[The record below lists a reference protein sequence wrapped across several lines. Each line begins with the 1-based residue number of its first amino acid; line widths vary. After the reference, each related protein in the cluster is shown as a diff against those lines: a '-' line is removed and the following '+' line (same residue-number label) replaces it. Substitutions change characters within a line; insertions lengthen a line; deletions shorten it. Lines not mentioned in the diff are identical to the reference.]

1 MSIFLERL
9 PDYYHYRWSSAIEEP
24 SVQSALNLLGDTK
37 DSILSNYIS
46 QYAGALQQF
55 QQNTGINITDE
66 QSGVLDFA
74 ADESLTP
81 QDLEQVL
88 SQAMTAN
95 PVSGS
100 DLGGAQQLV
109 AAVQRLN
116 QEARENSQKLTSLSN
131 LMDAFTNAK
140 DLYQQVEDA
149 ILGEGGNL
157 TMTARSKSIV
167 IQRVVRNILAS
178 PDGSEWTQSLK
189 GNTIQG
195 LSNKLNQWLVLL
207 YALTNNQAPRG
218 NKTAVKNAI
227 LQAVQDNFSGLVGA
241 LGEVAGLT
249 ASTVATVQYAETLNK
264 HMKEIEFQLETKGRV
279 SGGTGLTYSVKV
291 NNDEYTQAILGNLK
305 NQLLALN
312 GKQFTSS
319 GDKVSIT
326 FPRAQIKADQ
336 QIWSDTLQA
345 SINNVSVKTTTN
357 IRTLKSGEQ
366 RVKSITL
373 QSASPLLSVLY
384 RELGFSSS
392 IIVGL
397 LQIAMANG
405 EGSSGADSAWYDLR
419 EYTKQALIIP
429 ALTGLGR
436 ESLDSGNIATMIK
449 INDYLIPMP
458 SFINY
463 IQAMFMRRAGSLG
476 KEFSGYISLEGFPT
490 RAKFTALNE
499 WVEPSTNNW
508 RAAKRRSF
516 IAETSGMNLLQSA
529 KIRMRLRN
537 LNLSMLINSAI

>member
-9 PDYYHYRWSSAIEEP
+9 PDYYHYRWSSAVEEP

-66 QSGVLDFA
+66 QSGILDFA

-116 QEARENSQKLTSLSN
+116 QEARENNQKLTSLSN

-178 PDGSEWTQSLK
+178 PDGSEWTQNLK

-195 LSNKLNQWLVLL
+195 LSNRLNQWLVLL

-218 NKTAVKNAI
+218 NKTAIKNAI
-227 LQAVQDNFSGLVGA
+227 LQVVQDNFSGLVGA

-264 HMKEIEFQLETKGRV
+264 HMKEIESQLETKGRV
-279 SGGTGLTYSVKV
+279 SGGTGFTCSVKV

-305 NQLLALN
+305 SQLLALN
-312 GKQFTSS
+312 GKQFTNS
-319 GDKVSIT
+319 GNKVSIT

-366 RVKSITL
+366 RVKNITL
-373 QSASPLLSVLY
+373 QSASPLLSLLY
-384 RELGFSSS
+384 RELDFSSNT
-392 IIVGL
+392 IVGL

-405 EGSSGADSAWYDLR
+405 EGGSEADSAWYDLR

-490 RAKFTALNE
+490 RAKFTALNK
-499 WVEPSTNNW
+499 WAEPSTNNW
-508 RAAKRRSF
+508 RAAKRRSL
-516 IAETSGMNLLQSA
+516 IAETSGMSLLQSA

>member
-9 PDYYHYRWSSAIEEP
+9 PDYYHYRWSNAAKEP
-24 SVQSALNLLGDTK
+24 SVQSALNLLGSTK

-55 QQNTGINITDE
+55 QQNTGVNITDE
-66 QSGVLDFA
+66 QSGILDFA

-116 QEARENSQKLTSLSN
+116 QEARENNRKLTNLSN
-131 LMDAFTNAK
+131 LMDAFINAK

-178 PDGSEWTQSLK
+178 PDGSEWTQNLK

-195 LSNKLNQWLVLL
+195 LGNRLNQWLVLL

-218 NKTAVKNAI
+218 NKRAVKNAI
-227 LQAVQDNFSGLVGA
+227 LQVVQNNFSGLIGA

-264 HMKEIEFQLETKGRV
+264 HMKEIKSQLEVKGKA
-279 SGGTGLTYSVKV
+279 SGGTGLSYSVKV
-291 NNDEYTQAILGNLK
+291 NNDEYTQAILSNLK
-305 NQLLALN
+305 NQLLVLN
-312 GKQFTSS
+312 SKQFSNS

-326 FPRAQIKADQ
+326 FPRTQIKADQ

-366 RVKSITL
+366 RIKSITL
-373 QSASPLLSVLY
+373 QSASPLLSILY
-384 RELGFSSS
+384 KELGFSSS
-392 IIVGL
+392 TIVGL
-397 LQIAMANG
+397 LQVAMANG
-405 EGSSGADSAWYDLR
+405 EDSSEADSTWYDLR

-429 ALTGLGR
+429 ALTGLGQ
-436 ESLDSGNIATMIK
+436 ESLGTGNIVTMIK

-458 SFINY
+458 RFINY
-463 IQAMFMRRAGSLG
+463 IQAMLMRQAGSLG

-499 WVEPSTNNW
+499 WVDPPTNNW

-516 IAETSGMNLLQSA
+516 IAETSGMSLLQSA